1 MLQNLVEKK
10 LNIKIDDLI
19 QLFHKNNYSEVL
31 IKVTKLLKE
40 SPENLQLLSIKA
52 ITLISLKKYLGLKL
66 N

>member
-19 QLFHKNNYSEVL
+19 QLFHKNNYCEL
-31 IKVTKLLKE
+31 KVTKLLKE

-52 ITLISLKKYLGLKL
+52 KL
-66 N
+66 